1 MPSDK
6 TGKST
11 ATLLLLAALAAPIAL
26 FWLFA
31 SRTALGVAPAAAIA
45 IAAGWALNIAWAS
58 AVQRAAA
65 GDPSQA
71 GTLKIAVRFGWICPL
86 VLAGLTWVALRL
98 LAPDGT

>member
-26 FWLFA
+26 FWLLA
-31 SRTALGVAPAAAIA
+31 SRTAVGVAPAAAIA
-45 IAAGWALNIAWAS
+45 VAAGWALNIAWAS
-58 AVQRAAA
+58 AVQRTAS
-65 GDPSQA
+65 GDASQA

-86 VLAGLTWVALRL
+86 VLAGLTWLVLRL
-98 LAPDGT
+98 FAHGGA

>member
-1 MPSDK
+1 MPANT

-11 ATLLLLAALAAPIAL
+11 ATFLLIVALAAPIAL

-45 IAAGWALNIAWAS
+45 IATGWALNIAWAS
-58 AVQRAAA
+58 AVQRAA

-98 LAPDGT
+98 LAPDGA